1 MTTTSSGGLERIYSP
16 PAGDS
21 AAPFV
26 KSSVNRRSGSFTL
39 GWLLLLYYPSEVLAN
54 LGYK

>member
-1 MTTTSSGGLERIYSP
+1 MKTTSSGALECIYSL
-16 PAGDS
+16 PAVDS

-26 KSSVNRRSGSFTL
+26 NSVNRRSGSFTL
-39 GWLLLLYYPSEVLAN
+39 GWLLLLYYPPEVLTN

>member
-1 MTTTSSGGLERIYSP
+1 MKTTWSGALKRISSL
-16 PAGDS
+16 PAVDS

-26 KSSVNRRSGSFTL
+26 NSSVNWRSGSFTH
-39 GWLLLLYYPSEVLAN
+39 GWLLRLYYTSPVLSN